1 MTTSA
6 LARYRLID
14 GVTPCQRCTP
24 LIDHCVCTQ
33 VAVLLDS
40 IPVFNILFFYTNI
53 IGSGALAVLLFRFA
67 SRDDGNVLRSWL
79 TRTDASLAALWAID
93 MEKAQTLEN
102 SFLLPANALI
112 DDVGIID
119 TEELH

>member
-1 MTTSA
+1 V
-6 LARYRLID
+6 R
-14 GVTPCQRCTP
+14 
-24 LIDHCVCTQ
+24 TQ

-119 TEELH
+119 TEELN